1 MRPEKRRA
9 GRAIRKARREQRE
22 AVAVAIPQIMEIWS
36 NVVEGIAAGFQA
48 LGEAALATSR
58 AMRGTPERKPP
69 ALPALPRALPPAGPG
84 LGDPSQSG
92 GEALRSALRAYED
105 DRPFEGIGDD

>member
-22 AVAVAIPQIMEIWS
+22 AM
-36 NVVEGIAAGFQA
+36 
-48 LGEAALATSR
+48 EAALPRINEVLSALMESVANGFTAFGE
-58 AMRGTPERKPP
+58 AMKAAADSIRGTVRRNPP
-69 ALPALPRALPPAGPG
+69 SLPPSVTALPPAGPSA
-84 LGDPSQSG
+84 GDPSHSG
-92 GEALRSALRAYED
+92 GEALRSALSAWED